1 MGLGKLLSRQASPQ
15 PEHSRYAGSGFDM
28 VIDGTPGGVSGL
40 SEIQTYRG
48 AMSIPGAWRAAILIS
63 DLLGG
68 VPWGAFDELDDGEAV
83 KVRPTPPLL
92 AKPAPPDNR
101 MTTFSSWALDLVWH
115 GNAVGVV
122 AARDDLGYPTAVL
135 PVPANWVGV
144 RRVSGMD
151 YSPLPVGAIEYWI
164 GGLSYAEHQ
173 IIHIKGPCAPG
184 ALRGF
189 GVLEAH
195 LADTLALA
203 AEQRQQAHTISRHGV
218 PTAVLK
224 SDNPDLTKAEAND
237 LKAGWLKSQRER
249 TVAVLNSTTSF
260 EALGWDPEKLELV
273 EARKFSLL
281 ELSLIFGLPPR
292 FLGASAGDSM
302 TYSSSEAESIDLL
315 KFSLGGHLARFEQT
329 LSDFMPP
336 ERSAK
341 ANLDALLRAD
351 TLARYQAHEIGIRS
365 RFLLP
370 SEARTIERLP
380 KVEGIDDQPRPAPT
394 PPPVPAADSDPQGED
409 QP

>member
-1 MGLGKLLSRQASPQ
+1 MGLGKMLRPRSTPAQ
-15 PEHSRYAGSGFDM
+15 HNRYAGSGFELI
-28 VIDGTPGGVSGL
+28 IDGTPGGVSGL
-40 SEIQTYRG
+40 SQIQQYRG

-68 VPWGAFDELDDGEAV
+68 VPWNAYDEMDAGHLE
-83 KVRPTPPLL
+83 KVTPTPPLL

-144 RRVSGMD
+144 RRVSEMD

-164 GGLSYAEHQ
+164 GGLSYAAHQ

-195 LADTLALA
+195 LNGTLDLA
-203 AEQRQQAHTISRHGV
+203 AELQAQARSISQHGV

-224 SDNPDLTKAEAND
+224 SDNPDLTPAEAND

-249 TVAVLNSTTSF
+249 TVAVLNATTSF

-273 EARKFSLL
+273 EARKFSLT
-281 ELSLIFGLPPR
+281 ELALIFGLPPR
-292 FLGASAGDSM
+292 FLGASSGDSM
-302 TYSSSEAESIDLL
+302 TYATSETETIDLL

-329 LSDFMPP
+329 LSDEMPP
-336 ERSAK
+336 ERCAK
-341 ANLDALLRAD
+341 ANLNALLRSD
-351 TLARYQAHEIGIRS
+351 TLARYQAHDIGIRS
-365 RFLLP
+365 GFLLP
-370 SEARTIERLP
+370 SEARSIEDLP
-380 KVEGIDDQPRPAPT
+380 PVEGIDERKPGVPGAPVQSASQT
-394 PPPVPAADSDPQGED
+394 GAKP
-409 QP
+409 

>member
-1 MGLGKLLSRQASPQ
+1 MGLGKMLRPRGSQTQ
-15 PEHSRYAGSGFDM
+15 HNRYAGSGFDLI
-28 VIDGTPGGVSGL
+28 IDGTPGGVSGL
-40 SEIQTYRG
+40 SQIQVYRG

-68 VPWGAFDELDDGEAV
+68 VQWDAFDEDADGEME

-92 AKPAPPDNR
+92 RKPAPPDTR

-115 GNAVGVV
+115 GNAVGVI
-122 AARDDLGYPTAVL
+122 AARDELGYPTAVL
-135 PVPANWVGV
+135 PVPAPWVGV

-151 YSPLPVGAIEYWI
+151 HSPLPVGAVEYWI
-164 GGLSYAEHQ
+164 GGLSYSEHQ

-195 LADTLALA
+195 LSKTLDLA
-203 AEQRQQAHTISRHGV
+203 AEQQKQAQSISRHGV

-224 SDNPDLTKAEAND
+224 SDNPDLTEPEAQQ
-237 LKAGWLKSQRER
+237 LKAGWLRSQRER

-273 EARKFSLL
+273 EARRFSLT
-281 ELSLIFGLPPR
+281 ELALIFGLPPR
-292 FLGASAGDSM
+292 FLGAPSGDSN
-302 TYSSSEAESIDLL
+302 TYATSETESIDLL
-315 KFSLGGHLARFEQT
+315 KFSLGGHLGRFEQT

-336 ERSAK
+336 ERNAR
-341 ANLDALLRAD
+341 ADLDALLRSD
-351 TLARYQAHEIGIRS
+351 TLARYQAHQIGINS
-365 RFLLP
+365 GFLLP
-370 SEARTIERLP
+370 SEARTIEKLP
-380 KVEGIDDQPRPAPT
+380 TVEGIDERPRPT
-394 PPPVPAADSDPQGED
+394 EVPAAAPLPGPATPRDRR
-409 QP
+409 